1 MTYNLWCIICQVEK
15 TESIAKILKDKF
27 NNKSIDYVIQAVPG
41 TRDGA
46 PKINIVGAQEFG
58 EIKVLLDE
66 DKQIMFSPAPMVR
79 KMKRMLKDFSDNDYL
94 LFTGDPAMIG
104 VACSVVS
111 EVNNGKYKLLKWD
124 RQERQYYPISINI
137 HERGNTDE

>member
-1 MTYNLWCIICQVEK
+1 MRK
-15 TESIAKILKDKF
+15 TQGNDIFSSIKCGPAQDKP
-27 NNKSIDYVIQAVPG
+27 NPSSTVYVIQAVPG

-58 EIKVLLDE
+58 EIKVMLDE

-79 KMKRMLKDFSDNDYL
+79 KMKRMLKDFSDDDYL
-94 LFTGDPAMIG
+94 LLTGDPALIG

-111 EVNNGKYKLLKWD
+111 ETNNGKYKLLKWD

-137 HERGNTDE
+137 HDRGDINE

>member
-1 MTYNLWCIICQVEK
+1 M
-15 TESIAKILKDKF
+15 TESIAKILNDKF
-27 NNKSIDYVIQAVPG
+27 NNKSIVYVIQAVPG

-66 DKQIMFSPAPMVR
+66 DKQIMFSPAPMIR

-94 LFTGDPAMIG
+94 LLTGDPAIIG
-104 VACSVVS
+104 VACSIVS
-111 EVNNGKYKLLKWD
+111 DLTNGKYNLLKWD
-124 RQERQYYPISINI
+124 KQERTYYPIEINLY
-137 HERGNTDE
+137 EKGEVDGN

>member
-1 MTYNLWCIICQVEK
+1 MN
-15 TESIAKILKDKF
+15 KDGELSGCNWRCLLGRF
-27 NNKSIDYVIQAVPG
+27 FFFRRFLAIYEFVL
-41 TRDGA
+41 DGA

-94 LFTGDPAMIG
+94 LLTGDPAMIG

-111 EVNNGKYKLLKWD
+111 NQCLSVCLSLPFK
-124 RQERQYYPISINI
+124 
-137 HERGNTDE
+137 

>member
-1 MTYNLWCIICQVEK
+1 M
-15 TESIAKILKDKF
+15 TESIAKILNDKF
-27 NNKSIDYVIQAVPG
+27 NNKSIVYVIQAVPA

-94 LFTGDPAMIG
+94 LLTGDPAMIG

>member
-1 MTYNLWCIICQVEK
+1 M
-15 TESIAKILKDKF
+15 TESIAKILNDKF
-27 NNKSIDYVIQAVPG
+27 NNKSIVYVIQAVPG

-66 DKQIMFSPAPMVR
+66 DKQIMFSPAPMIR

-94 LFTGDPAMIG
+94 LLTGDPAIIG
-104 VACSVVS
+104 VVCCLIS
-111 EVNNGKYKLLKWD
+111 ETTNGRFNLLKWD
-124 RQERQYYPISINI
+124 RQEKRYYPIEIDVYGTGAKN
-137 HERGNTDE
+137 DD

>member
-1 MTYNLWCIICQVEK
+1 M
-15 TESIAKILKDKF
+15 TESIAKALNDKF
-27 NNKSIDYVIQAVPG
+27 NNKSIVYVIQAVPG

-94 LFTGDPAMIG
+94 LLTGDPAMIG

>member
-1 MTYNLWCIICQVEK
+1 M
-15 TESIAKILKDKF
+15 TESIAKILNDKF
-27 NNKSIDYVIQAVPG
+27 NNKSIVYVIQAVPG

-94 LFTGDPAMIG
+94 LLTGDPAMIG

-124 RQERQYYPISINI
+124 RQERQYYPISTNI
-137 HERGNTDE
+137 HQRGNTDE